1 MGVQVDIFQPSV
13 DLTVMIVFKQ
23 MNNIFYFEWANS
35 VHQNVDEW
43 QCWIELYFYLQ
54 LLVRVIK
61 PSLPLN
67 QEDVAGAV
75 SELDVFTQSVI
86 ITCSEC

>member
-1 MGVQVDIFQPSV
+1 MF
-13 DLTVMIVFKQ
+13 LFTK
-23 MNNIFYFEWANS
+23 
-35 VHQNVDEW
+35 
-43 QCWIELYFYLQ
+43 

-67 QEDVAGAV
+67 QKDVAGAV